1 MEDIAEE
8 LPRFD
13 LLITDYSS
21 IYIDYLLLD
30 RPVIFLPYDEKEYL
44 ARRGMNFEYRD
55 VTPGPKPDTMESFME
70 AIADAF
76 TNDSYR
82 DERKRVNGMLNE
94 IMTPCSEMIC
104 EKVRKEEWNSL

>member
-1 MEDIAEE
+1 
-8 LPRFD
+8 
-13 LLITDYSS
+13 
-21 IYIDYLLLD
+21 
-30 RPVIFLPYDEKEYL
+30 
-44 ARRGMNFEYRD
+44 
-55 VTPGPKPDTMESFME
+55 ME